1 MYRGDKSPYQNK
13 NRHFFFFQ
21 TFLKRRDFYQKD
33 NFINSVSKW
42 CVQSKLLYN
51 KGRFSILP
59 LFLWQSIFHKDIFES
74 SFFFFFLYYT
84 FFFSYGVFLAGLKE
98 QMILFRLI
106 LNIQKYK
113 QYLNFSFLYNSLHWQ
128 VIVYKG
134 CRNK

>member
-1 MYRGDKSPYQNK
+1 MHKYTKCTEVIKLCTKQK
-13 NRHFFFFQ
+13 Q
-21 TFLKRRDFYQKD
+21 TFLKRRDFYQKH
-33 NFINSVSKW
+33 NFINSVSEW

-59 LFLWQSIFHKDIFES
+59 LFLWQSIFDKDNIFES
-74 SFFFFFLYYT
+74 SFFFYYT

-113 QYLNFSFLYNSLHWQ
+113 QHLNFSF
-128 VIVYKG
+128 VYKPFALASN
-134 CRNK
+134 CL

>member
-1 MYRGDKSPYQNK
+1 MYRGNKSPYQNK
-13 NRHFFFFQ
+13 IRHFLKEEIFNKRITLSTVFLNDVFKVNFS
-21 TFLKRRDFYQKD
+21 TTKEDFLFYHYSFDKVFSTRIFLK
-33 NFINSVSKW
+33 V
-42 CVQSKLLYN
+42 L
-51 KGRFSILP
+51 
-59 LFLWQSIFHKDIFES
+59 
-74 SFFFFFLYYT
+74 FFFFFYYT

-134 CRNK
+134 CGNK

>member
-1 MYRGDKSPYQNK
+1 MYKYTKCTEVIKLCTKQK
-13 NRHFFFFQ
+13 Q

-59 LFLWQSIFHKDIFES
+59 LFLWQSIFDKDNIFESS
-74 SFFFFFLYYT
+74 SFFFFFFLLY
-84 FFFSYGVFLAGLKE
+84 LL
-98 QMILFRLI
+98 LFIRCFPCRPKRTNDSFQA
-106 LNIQKYK
+106 NIKYSK
-113 QYLNFSFLYNSLHWQ
+113 IQTIPKLFHINSLHWQ